1 MNSGK
6 RLFILALILAF
17 FSAQASDPGRLQHAL
32 RPWHPLA
39 VTRHHSIV
47 TIILNESR
55 VTPALYEDV
64 IVVGVCTGIWRNQ
77 VQTRDLASVS
87 ALQVLNKYH
96 TRGYVLVEPGA
107 LCKRMGEETGQRAL
121 MILLSHTLIY

>member
-1 MNSGK
+1 MHSGK

-17 FSAQASDPGRLQHAL
+17 FSVQASDPGRLQHAL

-39 VTRHHSIV
+39 VTRHHGIV

-55 VTPALYEDV
+55 VAPALYEDV
-64 IVVGVCTGIWRNQ
+64 IVVGVCTDIWREQ
-77 VQTRDLASVS
+77 VPPRELASVS

-96 TRGYVLVEPGA
+96 TRGYVLVQPGA
-107 LCKRMGEETGQRAL
+107 VCNKMGQATGQRAL
-121 MILLSHTLIY
+121 LILLSHTLIY